1 MDEERSELED
11 LTAGYIARG
20 EAEGLASDAQ
30 GIADRAWDEGAHDGM
45 GDVATPDLPP
55 RPTDPEAVGG
65 PFGEGKAAGSSPVSR
80 GRRRLMPV
88 IVAVIVAVLAVGTA
102 AGVMAWRGNVAAK
115 ALSDARPRCVD
126 SLAKAGT
133 ARDAYMQAVAAASD
147 MKTVKSDQV
156 ADPKVVAALASELDA
171 KTPKT
176 PPCTAGAAARQG
188 TPADALDA
196 PARWYATHE
205 ANVKTASE
213 NVGRS
218 RDEKTLGDARK
229 ALADKESAARKLLKD
244 SDGKTGDDVARAKL
258 TQAIN
263 TAVEAGKGTDVR
275 KMDDARSALD
285 KAMKSVND
293 AVGAK
298 RKADAAAA
306 EAAKRAR
313 SSASNN
319 YGGTSNHGN
328 GTTGNGGYRY
338 SGGTSSKRN
347 TGNSIPSGSGG
358 SGDTPQSKGWGC
370 GDNCSTAPSDGHGCN
385 PVTGACGIG

>member
-115 ALSDARPRCVD
+115 ALSDARSRCVD

-176 PPCTAGAAARQG
+176 PACTAGDADGLG
-188 TPADALDA
+188 TTADELDA
-196 PARWYATHE
+196 QARWYATHE

-263 TAVEAGKGTDVR
+263 TAVEARQGHGRQEDGRRQERSGQGHEVR
-275 KMDDARSALD
+275 ERRGRREEEGGRRGRGGGQAGPLLGLEQLRGHIEPWQRHHGQRRVPLLRRHLIQEEHRQQHPIRF
-285 KAMKSVND
+285 
-293 AVGAK
+293 G
-298 RKADAAAA
+298 RFGRH
-306 EAAKRAR
+306 AAKQGMGMRR
-313 SSASNN
+313 QLQ
-319 YGGTSNHGN
+319 YGP
-328 GTTGNGGYRY
+328 
-338 SGGTSSKRN
+338 KRW
-347 TGNSIPSGSGG
+347 P
-358 SGDTPQSKGWGC
+358 WM
-370 GDNCSTAPSDGHGCN
+370 
-385 PVTGACGIG
+385 